1 MVLFNLSAT
10 PEAETHGDLIT
21 RLKARIAQGR
31 GGPALGVIVDES
43 AYRQR
48 LAGQAGSAQRLEA
61 RRLAW
66 SAVLGRAGVTE
77 LAVDLAS
84 DDEAALTPSSNG
96 R

>member
-1 MVLFNLSAT
+1 
-10 PEAETHGDLIT
+10 
-21 RLKARIAQGR
+21 
-31 GGPALGVIVDES
+31 VIVDES

-66 SAVLGRAGVTE
+66 NAVLGRSGVTE
-77 LAVDLAS
+77 LAIDLAS
-84 DDEAALTPSSNG
+84 DDEPGLMRQLEAALMHGPALTTTEAS